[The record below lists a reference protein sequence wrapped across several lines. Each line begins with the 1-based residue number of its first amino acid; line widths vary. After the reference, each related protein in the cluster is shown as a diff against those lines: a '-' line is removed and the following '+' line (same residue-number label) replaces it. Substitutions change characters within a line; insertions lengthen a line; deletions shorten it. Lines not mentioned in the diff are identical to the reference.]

1 MKTAGFITRFR
12 APMKGHKNGI
22 PVLNLQNH
30 HRDPRK
36 IKAFKTLSRALKMR
50 NQETTHD
57 TVPYHQNQMHMETR
71 DSKIIPFPVA
81 MDPVVK
87 LDFHPHK
94 GVH

>member
-1 MKTAGFITRFR
+1 
-12 APMKGHKNGI
+12 
-22 PVLNLQNH
+22 
-30 HRDPRK
+30 
-36 IKAFKTLSRALKMR
+36 MR